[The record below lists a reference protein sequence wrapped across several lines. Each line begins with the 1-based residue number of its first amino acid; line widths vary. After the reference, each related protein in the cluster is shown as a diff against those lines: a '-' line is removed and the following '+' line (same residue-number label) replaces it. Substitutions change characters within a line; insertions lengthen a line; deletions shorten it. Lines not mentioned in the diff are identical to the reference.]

1 LCGTKR
7 PKIQCPM
14 QQLKREAVLVEF
26 DDISKVNPEELLRGV
41 SSDPAIARN
50 APLTHFQIDPRNG
63 DKVVYSEARARRPHD
78 TKNDSISGGCVVCE
92 GKTTSIVDMTPTSE
106 GFTFINKNLFPVT
119 YPFGNEADSKDPF
132 NGTGQQARGTHFLQW
147 PSNLHDKDLDNMP
160 LEDVFI
166 VLKRLCILE
175 RNLLH
180 FAGPDMPLSHV
191 HADGNHY
198 GYIGV
203 IKNMGR
209 LVGGS
214 LVHGHHQIVHTNV
227 KPRKVLDDQHFKES
241 ALGGGLGFSQHLLG
255 CNPGEYCVKEYQD
268 GVILLVPYFMKRPLD
283 AMILFRDSRGTLSA
297 LGGCPTR
304 DYLHHLSDKELY
316 SLGEALRDVMS
327 ALKILMPRMG
337 RELAY
342 NWVIHEGDVGGMY
355 VEILPWTQEMG
366 GYEQLGMYLCQGRPE
381 STADYYRELIR

>member
-1 LCGTKR
+1 MR
-7 PKIQCPM
+7 
-14 QQLKREAVLVEF
+14 QLKREAVLVEF

-41 SSDPAIARN
+41 GSDHAIARN
-50 APLTHFQIDPRNG
+50 APLRHFQIDPRNG
-63 DKVVYSEARARRPHD
+63 DRVVYSEARARRPHD
-78 TKNDSISGGCVVCE
+78 TKKVENEILPLRYAQGQNDSISGGCVVCE
-92 GKTTSIVDMTPTSE
+92 GKTTSVVDITPTSE

-119 YPFGNEADSKDPF
+119 YPFSEGTDGEGPF
-132 NGTGQQARGTHFLQW
+132 SSTGQLAIGTHFLQW
-147 PSNLHDKDLDNMP
+147 PSNLHDKDLDNMS
-160 LEDVFI
+160 LEDTFI

-175 RNLLH
+175 RNILH
-180 FAGPDMPLSHV
+180 FAGSAMPLGHV

-203 IKNMGR
+203 IKNVGR

-227 KPRKVLDDQHFKES
+227 KPRKILDDQRFKEQH
-241 ALGGGLGFSQHLLG
+241 GHGFSQYLLAH
-255 CNPGEYCVKEYQD
+255 NPKEYHVKEYQG
-268 GVILLVPYFMKRPLD
+268 GVVLLVPYFMRRPLD
-283 AMILFRDSRGTLSA
+283 AMILFRDGRGTLQRA
-297 LGGCPTR
+297 PTK
-304 DYLHHLSDKELY
+304 DYLHHLSDEELY

-342 NWVIHEGDVGGMY
+342 NWVIHEGDIGGMY

-381 STADYYRELIR
+381 STVNYYRELIR

>member
-1 LCGTKR
+1 ML
-7 PKIQCPM
+7 
-14 QQLKREAVLVEF
+14 QLKKDAILIEF
-26 DDISKVNPEELLRGV
+26 DDASKAGFEGLQKSV

-63 DKVVYSEARARRPHD
+63 DRVVYSEARARRPHD
-78 TKNDSISGGCVVCE
+78 TKKPENEILRSAQNDSISGSCVVCE

-119 YPFGNEADSKDPF
+119 YPFGNDADSKDPF
-132 NGTGQQARGTHFLQW
+132 NGTGQQARGIHLLQW

-227 KPRKVLDDQHFKES
+227 KPRKILDDQRFKES

-255 CNPGEYCVKEYQD
+255 CNPVEYCVKEYQG

-283 AMILFRDSRGTLSA
+283 AMVVFRDYS
-297 LGGCPTR
+297 R

-381 STADYYRELIR
+381 STVNYYRELIH

>member
-1 LCGTKR
+1 MR
-7 PKIQCPM
+7 
-14 QQLKREAVLVEF
+14 QLKREDVLVEF

-78 TKNDSISGGCVVCE
+78 TKKPESEGEKSTVPDGCVVCE
-92 GKTTSIVDMTPTSE
+92 GKTTSVVDMASTSE

-132 NGTGQQARGTHFLQW
+132 NGTGQQARGMHFLQW
-147 PSNLHDKDLDNMP
+147 PSNLHDKDLDNMS
-160 LEDVFI
+160 LEDTFI

-180 FAGPDMPLSHV
+180 FVGPDMPLSHG

-203 IKNMGR
+203 IKNVGR

-214 LVHGHHQIVHTNV
+214 LVHGHHQIVHANV
-227 KPRKVLDDQHFKES
+227 KPRKILDDQRFKES
-241 ALGGGLGFSQHLLG
+241 ALGGGLGFSQYLLG
-255 CNPGEYCVKEYQD
+255 CNPGEYCVKEYQA

-283 AMILFRDSRGTLSA
+283 AMVLFRDYS
-297 LGGCPTR
+297 R
-304 DYLHHLSDKELY
+304 DYIHHLNDKELY

-366 GYEQLGMYLCQGRPE
+366 GYEQLGMYLCQGHPG
-381 STADYYRELIR
+381 STANYYRELIH

>member
-1 LCGTKR
+1 
-7 PKIQCPM
+7 M
-14 QQLKREAVLVEF
+14 
-26 DDISKVNPEELLRGV
+26 
-41 SSDPAIARN
+41 
-50 APLTHFQIDPRNG
+50 PLQH
-63 DKVVYSEARARRPHD
+63 
-78 TKNDSISGGCVVCE
+78 GCVVCE
-92 GKTTSIVDMTPTSE
+92 GKTTSIVDMSPTSE

-147 PSNLHDKDLDNMP
+147 PSNLHGKDLDNMP
-160 LEDVFI
+160 LADVFI

-180 FAGPDMPLSHV
+180 FVGPDMPLSHV

-227 KPRKVLDDQHFKES
+227 KPRKILDDQRFKEQH
-241 ALGGGLGFSQHLLG
+241 GHGFSQYLLEY
-255 CNPGEYCVKEYQD
+255 NPQEYHVKEYQG
-268 GVILLVPYFMKRPLD
+268 GVVLLVPYFIRRPLD
-283 AMILFRDSRGTLSA
+283 AMILFRGVGARCNVPLPS
-297 LGGCPTR
+297 

-327 ALKILMPRMG
+327 SLKILMPRMG

-381 STADYYRELIR
+381 STVNYYRELIH